1 MRALLAALLLT
12 PVAAHA
18 ACTNDLPGS
27 GVLNFHPNPTSDGV
41 IGGVSPNQ
49 CGIEVTD
56 FCEAGR
62 CLAFY
67 EGLSGY
73 IDVTGLQSGTID
85 PAPTAFVY
93 DVTGADGTM
102 TSLGQSTPFAW
113 EPGPPIRIEPGA
125 DHVNLFLPH
134 PFPKPIR
141 MESTGSSGWEAVL
154 PDWAGVPIPVV
165 MYFDKLGAQSARLEM
180 FTDDEIFQLD
190 AVLFLQRVMGDTED
204 VIIGADGPP
213 PCVLVNDMAQRVGA
227 IGQEQMIDD
236 FYTAVDRAGI
246 TDWDNMTPGMCAV
259 LLDELNAVAMELQIE
274 VAEDYA
280 ATDGQ

>member
-1 MRALLAALLLT
+1 MTALFLAPGAT
-12 PVAAHA
+12 YA
-18 ACTNDLPGS
+18 ACSNDLPGS
-27 GVLNFHPNPTSDGV
+27 GILNFHADATADGV
-41 IGGVSPNQ
+41 IGGIGPNQ

-56 FCEAGR
+56 FCEGGR

-67 EGLSGY
+67 DGLSGY
-73 IDVTGLQSGTID
+73 IDVAGLQSGTID

-93 DVTGADGTM
+93 EVTGADGAMST
-102 TSLGQSTPFAW
+102 LGQSTPFTW
-113 EPGPPIRIEPGA
+113 EPGPPIRIEPVA

-141 MESTGSSGWEAVL
+141 MESTGSSGWEATL
-154 PDWAGVPIPVV
+154 PDWAGVPIPGV
-165 MYFDKLGAQSARLEM
+165 MYFDRLGAQSARLEM

-190 AVLFLQRVMGDTED
+190 AVLLLQRVMGDTED

-213 PCVLVNDMAQRVGA
+213 PCVLVDDMAQRVGA
-227 IGQEQMIDD
+227 IGQDAMIDD

-259 LLDELNAVAMELQIE
+259 LLDELGAVAMELQIE
-274 VAEDYA
+274 MAEQQT
-280 ATDGQ
+280 ATDNQ